1 MGNEVELKLAVT
13 PHFADILRQE
23 LTNFRMLAHNTA
35 FLGNCYY
42 DTADQLLAKQKMGLR
57 VRQENQQYTL
67 TLKTDGEVHAG
78 LHIRPEY
85 NVSLPDA
92 NPNMA
97 LLVEQYA
104 LSLPNYQQWQLVP
117 VFSTDF
123 ERESWL
129 VECGNGTTIEVAFD
143 QGKIVAGEKQMPICE
158 VEFELKSGRTV
169 DLLRFVQTLTLEKDV
184 RLSSASKAKR
194 GYLLANSARPSPINW
209 LDKWREFLESEQ
221 NHSNALATLR
231 ALFRLEQ
238 ALIEETFA
246 IGSDYFALDFL
257 RTVERIGAFFNL
269 YHYYV
274 EQAKLLEN
282 VLNQQVKQDE
292 FEAEQEYLTNLLDSN
307 QMLLQQVREIIQLH
321 SERKDNRL
329 ALDKLMALLQTGHYV
344 NRMIYF
350 TFLTLGE

>member
-42 DTADQLLAKQKMGLR
+42 DTADQLLAKQKIGLR

-67 TLKTDGEVHAG
+67 TLKTDGEVRGG

-85 NVSLPDA
+85 NVPLPDA
-92 NPNMA
+92 NPD
-97 LLVEQYA
+97 LTYLVEKYG
-104 LSLPNYQQWQLVP
+104 LSDIDTQWRLKP

-194 GYLLANSARPSPINW
+194 GYLLANSTIPSPINW

-238 ALIEETFA
+238 GLIEETFT
-246 IGSDYFALDFL
+246 IGSDYFARDFL

-282 VLNQQVKQDE
+282 VLNQQLKQGE
-292 FEAEQEYLTNLLDSN
+292 LEAEQEYLTNLLDSN
-307 QMLLQQVREIIQLH
+307 HMLLQQVRDIIRFH
-321 SERKDNRL
+321 SESKNNVL
-329 ALDKLMALLQTGHYV
+329 ALNKLIALLQTGHYV
-344 NRMIYF
+344 KRMLSL
-350 TFLTLGE
+350 TFLTLGN